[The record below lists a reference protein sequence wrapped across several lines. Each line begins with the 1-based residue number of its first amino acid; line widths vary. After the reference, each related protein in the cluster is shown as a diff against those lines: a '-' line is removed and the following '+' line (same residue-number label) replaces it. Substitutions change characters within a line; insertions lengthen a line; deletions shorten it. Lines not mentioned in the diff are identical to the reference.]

1 MPKSAS
7 KGVSCHMLP
16 PTSCQLSIIIHYVLT
31 WGMFLPAGENCAS
44 VVTVFEN
51 THILSVACTSYVTSL
66 GWGVGDVNVYVN
78 LRHMHILR
86 YVTGL
91 GGGGC

>member
-31 WGMFLPAGENCAS
+31 WGMFLPAG
-44 VVTVFEN
+44 
-51 THILSVACTSYVTSL
+51 
-66 GWGVGDVNVYVN
+66 GK
-78 LRHMHILR
+78 LRQRCNRFWKHTYFIRSMHILR

>member
-1 MPKSAS
+1 M
-7 KGVSCHMLP
+7 
-16 PTSCQLSIIIHYVLT
+16 
-31 WGMFLPAGENCAS
+31 
-44 VVTVFEN
+44 
-51 THILSVACTSYVTSL
+51 
-66 GWGVGDVNVYVN
+66 GDVNVHVNLRHMHILRYVTGLGGVGHVNVHVN